1 MTKYDFSSS
10 TKGFPKIDKI
20 GHTLRTSVGEPHPE
34 KTSSKSTEQKVLVG
48 EENPLTRQPGAVA
61 CLRAGL
67 LRRSLFASG
76 SSASPPPIYDF
87 DLPRALKLS
96 VMH

>member
-1 MTKYDFSSS
+1 M
-10 TKGFPKIDKI
+10 
-20 GHTLRTSVGEPHPE
+20 
-34 KTSSKSTEQKVLVG
+34 LVG

-67 LRRSLFASG
+67 LRRSSFASG

-96 VMH
+96 VMALRRAGKIDPAYRSLRCTPQSAQTFA